1 MNTRPGIQRL
11 LLYSHDTYGLGH
23 LRRNVLISEDLLE
36 HVPGLQVVLL
46 SGSPVATRFHLPR
59 NLTLVPLPPV
69 VKTGVDEYAARNP
82 QLPFSVVR
90 RARTAIMADVARRF
104 EPDVFLVDH
113 APQGMKGELLPVF
126 DVLRRWSPATRI
138 VLGLRDVVDD
148 PAAVRHAWSEQDVA
162 QTLLDVYDRVAV
174 YGSRDLV
181 DVGGYGIPDATL
193 ARTTYCGYLCRQP
206 ASAAQVPIEGWTP
219 DMRFVL
225 GTAGGG
231 GDGIDVL
238 RATLAASERHGL
250 PSLLVS
256 GPLMERGE
264 RELLET
270 EVRGSRAGHLEEFI
284 PGLEGVM
291 AAASVVVTMGGYNS
305 LMEAVPSGTPTI
317 VVPRV
322 WPRRE
327 QAIRAELFANRG
339 LVRLVAA
346 GDALED
352 RLSAALSAA
361 LEEPRR
367 SAVPFDRLGL
377 PRLRELLLA
386 EARVAQQGRIRHPL
400 PIGVAA
406 GAIPAAA
413 LPVPA

>member
-1 MNTRPGIQRL
+1 MNTRPSLQRL

-23 LRRNVLISEDLLE
+23 LRRNVLIAEDLLA

-46 SGSPVATRFHLPR
+46 SGSPVSARFPRPR
-59 NLTLVPLPPV
+59 NLTVVPLPPV
-69 VKTGVDEYAARNP
+69 VKTGVDEYAARDP
-82 QLPFSVVR
+82 RLPFSVVR

-126 DVLRRWSPATRI
+126 DVLRRASPATRV
-138 VLGLRDVVDD
+138 VLGLRDVVDE
-148 PAAVRHAWSEQDVA
+148 PAAVRRAWAAHDVA
-162 QTLLDVYDRVAV
+162 ATLADVYDRVAV

-181 DVGGYGIPDATL
+181 DVRAYGIPAETL

-206 ASAAQVPIEGWTP
+206 VAVARSPFPGWTP
-219 DMRFVL
+219 EMRFVL
-225 GTAGGG
+225 GTDGGG
-231 GDGIDVL
+231 GDGVGVL
-238 RATLAASERHGL
+238 RSTLAAAERLGIA
-250 PSLLVS
+250 SMLVT
-256 GPLMERGE
+256 GPLMDAADRASLEADVRASRG
-264 RELLET
+264 
-270 EVRGSRAGHLEEFI
+270 GHLEEFI

-291 AAASVVVTMGGYNS
+291 AAASAIVTMGGYNS

-317 VVPRV
+317 VVPRT

-327 QAIRAELFANRG
+327 QQIRARLFESRG
-339 LVRLVAA
+339 LVRVVEEGGALV
-346 GDALED
+346 D
-352 RLSAALSAA
+352 RLTATLELA

-367 SAVPFDRLGL
+367 TAAPFDQLGL

-386 EARVAQQGRIRHPL
+386 ESDTAQRRRLRRPSVVATAP
-400 PIGVAA
+400 
-406 GAIPAAA
+406 AA

>member
-1 MNTRPGIQRL
+1 MNTRHGMQRL

-23 LRRNVLISEDLLE
+23 LRRNVLIAEDLLE

-46 SGSPVATRFHLPR
+46 SGSPVAQRFHFPR

-69 VKTGVDEYAARNP
+69 VKTGVDEYSARNP
-82 QLPFSVVR
+82 QLPFSLVR

-126 DVLRRWSPATRI
+126 DALQRWSPATRI

-148 PAAVRHAWSEQDVA
+148 PAAVRRAWTEQDVA
-162 QTLLDVYDRVAV
+162 RTFRDVYDRVAV

-181 DVGGYGIPDATL
+181 DVREYGIPGPTL
-193 ARTTYCGYLCRQP
+193 ERTTYCGYLCRQP
-206 ASAAQVPIEGWTP
+206 AQAAQVPLEGWTP
-219 DMRFVL
+219 GMRFVL

-238 RATLAASERHGL
+238 RATLAAAERHGL

-256 GPLMERGE
+256 GPLMEAGE
-264 RELLET
+264 RDTLEA
-270 EVRGSRAGHLEEFI
+270 EVSASRAGHLEEFI
-284 PGLEGVM
+284 PGLEGIM

-317 VVPRV
+317 VVPRT

-327 QAIRAELFANRG
+327 QAIRAELFAGRG
-339 LVRLVAA
+339 LVRVVEA
-346 GDALED
+346 GDALDD
-352 RLSAALSAA
+352 RLAVALASALD
-361 LEEPRR
+361 EPRR

-377 PRLRELLLA
+377 PRLRELLLT
-386 EARVAQQGRIRHPL
+386 EARVAQQSRIRSPL

-406 GAIPAAA
+406 ALPAA

>member
-1 MNTRPGIQRL
+1 MNTRPGMQRL

-23 LRRNVLISEDLLE
+23 LRRNVLIAEDLLE
-36 HVPGLQVVLL
+36 HVQGLQVVLL
-46 SGSPVATRFHLPR
+46 SGSPVAQRFPLPR

-82 QLPFSVVR
+82 RLPFSLAR
-90 RARTAIMADVARRF
+90 RARTAIMTDVARRF

-126 DVLRRWSPATRI
+126 DALRRWSPATRI

-148 PAAVRHAWSEQDVA
+148 PTAVQRAWIEQDVA
-162 QTLLDVYDRVAV
+162 QTLRDVYDRVAV

-181 DVGGYGIPDATL
+181 DVGEYGIPGATL
-193 ARTTYCGYLCRQP
+193 ERTTYCGYLCRQP
-206 ASAAQVPIEGWTP
+206 AEAAEVPLKGWTP
-219 DMRFVL
+219 GMRFVL

-238 RATLAASERHGL
+238 RATLAAAERHGL

-256 GPLMERGE
+256 GPLMGAGE
-264 RELLET
+264 REALEA
-270 EVRGSRAGHLEEFI
+270 EVSASRAGHIADFI
-284 PGLEGVM
+284 PGLEGIM

-317 VVPRV
+317 VVPRT

-327 QAIRAELFANRG
+327 QAIRAELFASRG
-339 LVRLVAA
+339 LVRVVET

-352 RLSAALSAA
+352 RLAIALARA
-361 LEEPRR
+361 LDEPRR
-367 SAVPFDRLGL
+367 SAVSFDRLGL

-386 EARVAQQGRIRHPL
+386 EARVAQQSRIRCPL
-400 PIGVAA
+400 PIDA
-406 GAIPAAA
+406 AAA
-413 LPVPA
+413 LPVALPVPA